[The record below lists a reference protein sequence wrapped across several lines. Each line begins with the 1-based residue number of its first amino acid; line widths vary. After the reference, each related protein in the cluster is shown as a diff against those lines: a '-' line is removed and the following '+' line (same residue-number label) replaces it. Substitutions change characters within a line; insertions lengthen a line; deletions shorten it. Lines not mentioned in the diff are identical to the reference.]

1 MPEVPNGLSLCRI
14 HHGAFDVGIV
24 GVDPDYKIH
33 VRHDV
38 LEEHDGPM
46 LKHGL
51 QEMHSSK
58 IILPGKAANRP
69 NRDYLQERF
78 EKFLA
83 A

>member
-1 MPEVPNGLSLCRI
+1 MPNGLSLCRI

-51 QEMHSSK
+51 QEMHASK
-58 IILPGKAANRP
+58 IIPAGQRRQPSESRLPAGTIRQVP
-69 NRDYLQERF
+69 GGVS
-78 EKFLA
+78 
-83 A
+83 